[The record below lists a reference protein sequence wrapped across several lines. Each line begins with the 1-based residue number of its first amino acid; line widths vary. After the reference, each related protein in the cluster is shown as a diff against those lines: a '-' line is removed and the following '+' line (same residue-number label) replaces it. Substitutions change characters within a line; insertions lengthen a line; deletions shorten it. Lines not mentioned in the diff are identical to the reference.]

1 MATLTCGCG
10 KEVTTSRALTMH
22 QTSKAHRTWENGGTE
37 PETSG
42 VAVATAPAM
51 DETLMAAL
59 AEARAGADPRNVAK
73 MVRSVFNRMDWPN
86 SDHQG
91 TVVDWLREH
100 NIPILDIPPHLDP
113 DEHRQHTARQF
124 QEWKSEGYGTERWD
138 IR

>member
-10 KEVTTSRALTMH
+10 REVSTSRALAMH
-22 QTSKAHRTWENGGTE
+22 QTSKAHRDWENGTTGSDDAE
-37 PETSG
+37 
-42 VAVATAPAM
+42 ATAPSM
-51 DETLMAAL
+51 DETLVASL

-124 QEWKSEGYGTERWD
+124 QEWKSEGYGTGRWD

>member
-1 MATLTCGCG
+1 
-10 KEVTTSRALTMH
+10 MH
-22 QTSKAHRTWENGGTE
+22 QTSKAHRAWENGGTE

-51 DETLMAAL
+51 DETLVAAL

-100 NIPILDIPPHLDP
+100 NIPILDIPLHLDP

>member
-10 KEVTTSRALTMH
+10 KEVSTSRALAMH
-22 QTSKAHRTWENGGTE
+22 QTSKAHRAWENGGT
-37 PETSG
+37 ETSG
-42 VAVATAPAM
+42 VAVATAM
-51 DETLMAAL
+51 DETLIAAL
-59 AEARAGADPRNVAK
+59 AEARAGADPRSVAK

-100 NIPILDIPPHLDP
+100 NIPVLDIPTHLDP
-113 DEHRQHTARQF
+113 DEHRQYAARQL
-124 QEWKSEGYGTERWD
+124 QGWKSEGYGTERWD